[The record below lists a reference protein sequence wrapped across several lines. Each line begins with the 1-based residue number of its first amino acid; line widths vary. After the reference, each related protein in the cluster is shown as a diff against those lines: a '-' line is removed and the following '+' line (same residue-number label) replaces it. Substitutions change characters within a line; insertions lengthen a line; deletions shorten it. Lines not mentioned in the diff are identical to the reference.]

1 MIYDSIKLH
10 VLLRHLCGTV
20 YGKYLQSSRLSKQLE
35 FRYSKPRNEVFLFF
49 FANVIGV
56 SCQHFSGPTL
66 A

>member
-35 FRYSKPRNEVFLFF
+35 FRYSKPRNEVFLFLLRKRYR
-49 FANVIGV
+49 GV
-56 SCQHFSGPTL
+56 LQHFSGPTL